1 MEDPML
7 TVEEIVKIDNERHFK
22 GSGITLEQARLALK
36 KILEDKT
43 IRTAR
48 IRNTLVIMMPTKEN
62 DVIEIHTI
70 TADPPEL
77 YLSFLLRFL
86 LALHEKEKVKKVWTK
101 IAKEKQSKRFKELF
115 GSDLV
120 KVAKHGD
127 LYKMTV
133 DVEKMH
139 NKYAKGVHR

>member
-36 KILEDKT
+36 KILEDKS

-62 DVIEIHTI
+62 GVLEIHTI

-77 YLSFLLRFL
+77 YLGFLLRFL
-86 LALHEKEKVKKVWTK
+86 LALHEKEKVKKVWTT
-101 IAKEKQSKRFKELF
+101 ITKEKQSKRFKELF
-115 GSDLV
+115 GGDVV

-139 NKYAKGVHR
+139 NKYAKGVQR